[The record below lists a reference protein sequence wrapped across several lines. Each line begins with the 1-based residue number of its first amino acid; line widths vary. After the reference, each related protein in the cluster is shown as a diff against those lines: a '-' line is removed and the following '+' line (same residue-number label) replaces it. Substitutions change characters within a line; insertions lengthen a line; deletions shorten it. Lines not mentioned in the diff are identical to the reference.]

1 MTHKDE
7 ILQLFEMETSD
18 HLQKATNALL
28 LLEKE
33 PENKEYIIE
42 IKREIHT
49 LKGASRMM
57 GFKNLSRVAH
67 QIENLFETLENNQ
80 KTLSR
85 SMISTTLEWLDWITN
100 AVKNLPS
107 EPELPEDFETLFQ
120 NALDGLKI
128 LPQKNILSHPQ
139 PHTEETNAQVQKSP
153 PPSFASPEHKT
164 SHETKKEKTDYLTIR
179 FDRIKNLLNFSNIFT
194 NYIGKFRY
202 YADQLSIEFLAKQS
216 KEEILS
222 FLENI
227 QNQFSYDIRFYEL
240 YTKQFQDQVSSMIL
254 VPLGGIFNTFPRLV
268 RDVAISTGKEVN
280 FTMEGKEIEVDKQ
293 LIEHIQNVLIHLL
306 RNAVDHGI
314 ELPEE
319 RQKKG
324 KPPIGNIHLKAY
336 TQMDRIVLEISDDGR
351 GLQTQ
356 KILEKAI
363 SKGLVSADKAKEMSP
378 QEIWQ
383 LIFLPGFST
392 KENVSDF
399 SGRGVGMDVVA
410 DTLRRFNSEITI
422 KSEENKGTTFILSFP
437 INSSIISV
445 TLFESHNS
453 LYAFPS
459 LNIDQVLLLSEQ
471 KTSFLEEEWMLE
483 YKHRWIP
490 LLSIESLLGYPE
502 TQNTKE
508 NIIVISLQNKFYGI
522 VVEKVIG
529 EMSIVI
535 KSLSGLSE
543 KIRILAGVLSL
554 SRRDVLVLNALELIE
569 HYRQRSQKPR
579 QKIPTPPPLVPPVS

>member
-33 PENKEYIIE
+33 PENKEYVIE

-57 GFKNLSRVAH
+57 GFKNISRVAH

-80 KTLSR
+80 KNLSR

-100 AVKNLPS
+100 AVKSLPS
-107 EPELPEDFETLFQ
+107 EPNLPEDFETLFQ

-128 LPQKNILSHPQ
+128 LPEKNPSSSQPTPEATNTHPQ
-139 PHTEETNAQVQKSP
+139 KPISPTVSP
-153 PPSFASPEHKT
+153 PEQKT
-164 SHETKKEKTDYLTIR
+164 SHDTKKEKTDYLTIR

-202 YADQLSIEFLAKQS
+202 YADQLNIESLAKQS
-216 KEEILS
+216 KDEILS
-222 FLENI
+222 FLENL
-227 QNQFSYDIRFYEL
+227 QSQFSYDIRFYEL

-324 KPPIGNIHLKAY
+324 KSPIGNIHLKAY
-336 TQMDRIVLEISDDGR
+336 TQMDRIVLEVSDDGR
-351 GLQTQ
+351 GLQTN
-356 KILEKAI
+356 KILEKAL

-490 LLSIESLLGYPE
+490 LLSIENLLGYPE
-502 TQNTKE
+502 KQNNKE

-522 VVEKVIG
+522 VVDKVIG

-535 KSLSGLSE
+535 KSLTGLSE

-569 HYRQRSQKPR
+569 YYRRRSKKTSKNPSTS
-579 QKIPTPPPLVPPVS
+579 TPPFPPIS

>member
-1 MTHKDE
+1 MTQTDE
-7 ILQLFEMETSD
+7 ILQLFQMETES

-28 LLEKE
+28 LLEKD
-33 PENKEYIIE
+33 PENKEYIAE

-57 GFKNLSRVAH
+57 GFKNISRVAH
-67 QIENLFETLENNQ
+67 QIENLFENLENCQ
-80 KTLSR
+80 KNLSR
-85 SMISTTLEWLDWITN
+85 AMISTTLEWLDWITN
-100 AVKNLPS
+100 ASKYLPQ
-107 EPELPEDFETLFQ
+107 EPLLPEDFETLFQ
-120 NALDGLKI
+120 NAIDGLKSPSPKSPLSTSPLPEEKSPSTEKPLSSPSS
-128 LPQKNILSHPQ
+128 LPQTGKP
-139 PHTEETNAQVQKSP
+139 T
-153 PPSFASPEHKT
+153 
-164 SHETKKEKTDYLTIR
+164 HEPKKDKTDYLTLR

-202 YADQLSIEFLAKQS
+202 YADQLNIESLAKQS
-216 KEEILS
+216 KDEILS
-222 FLENI
+222 FLENL
-227 QNQFSYDIRFYEL
+227 QSQFSYDIRFYEL

-268 RDVAISTGKEVN
+268 RDVALSTGKEVN

-324 KPPIGNIHLKAY
+324 KPPIGNISLKAY
-336 TQMDRIVLEISDDGR
+336 TQMDRIVLEVSDDGK

-356 KILEKAI
+356 KILGKAL
-363 SKGLVSADKAKEMSP
+363 SKGLISAEKAKEMTP

-392 KENVSDF
+392 KEDISDF

-422 KSEENKGTTFILSFP
+422 KSEENKGTSFILSFP
-437 INSSIISV
+437 INSSIISI
-445 TLFESHNS
+445 TLFESHNT

-459 LNIDQVLLLSEQ
+459 LNIDQVLLLQEQ
-471 KTSFLEEEWMLE
+471 KTNLLEEEWMLE

-490 LLSIESLLGYPE
+490 LLSIENLLGYEE
-502 TQNTKE
+502 TTTPKE
-508 NIIVISLQNKFYGI
+508 NIIVISLQNKYYGI

-535 KSLSGLSE
+535 KSLTGLSE

-569 HYRQRSQKPR
+569 LYRQRHTRSQENT
-579 QKIPTPPPLVPPVS
+579 KIRKVPSY